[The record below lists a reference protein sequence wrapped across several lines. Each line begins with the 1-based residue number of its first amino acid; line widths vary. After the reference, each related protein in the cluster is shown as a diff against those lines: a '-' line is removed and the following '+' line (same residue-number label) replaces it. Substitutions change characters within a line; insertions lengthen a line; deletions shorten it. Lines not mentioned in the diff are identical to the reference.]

1 MSPGDRVRALNTIP
15 GLRRVSPGMSA
26 GDILTIRD
34 VETTSTGTWLTF
46 KEHNLNKYG
55 VYPSYLSLKFEPAT
69 YPYLE
74 LFL

>member
-1 MSPGDRVRALNTIP
+1 MKSGDKVRALNTIP
-15 GLRRVSPGMSA
+15 GLIRPGISA

-34 VETTSTGTWLTF
+34 IETTSTGTWLIF
-46 KEHNLNKYG
+46 KEHNWNKYC
-55 VYPSYLSLKFEPAT
+55 VYPSYLSLEFEPAT